1 MALVQIS
8 DIIVP
13 EIFAGYVVVEST
25 ALSAFVQS
33 GVIVDDPAL
42 SAFLAG
48 GGRNFDLPFW
58 NDVADTL
65 ANISTDVA
73 FDYSGASPP
82 NADPESITTG
92 QQIVQ
97 RHNRN
102 QAWSAADLT
111 SALAGSDPISVITA
125 LVAGYWMRQEQLQL
139 IASVQGLIADSVAN
153 DASDMVNVISLP
165 AGGTPDATNL
175 FSAEAVIDT
184 VQTMGDHGANLAAI
198 SMHSVVFTRAKKNN
212 LIDFIPDSENT
223 AAAAIPFYNGMRVI
237 VDDGMPAVANTGNV
251 DYSTYLFGA
260 GAVRRGVGSPRVP
273 AEVERQALAGQGGGQ
288 EFLISRI
295 ESALHPTGTQWTASS
310 MALESPTNAELALA
324 ANWDKVVD
332 RKLITIAELRTNG

>member
-13 EIFAGYVVVEST
+13 EIFAQYVVVEST

-65 ANISTDVA
+65 ANISTDQAVGGGNDA
-73 FDYSGASPP
+73 V
-82 NADPESITTG
+82 PEKITTG

-102 QAWSAADLT
+102 QSWSAADLT
-111 SALAGSDPISVITA
+111 SALAGSDPISVITS

-139 IASVQGLIADSVAN
+139 IASVQGLIIDSIDN
-153 DASDMVNVISLP
+153 DASDMINIISLA
-165 AGGTPDATNL
+165 AGGTPDATNF

-198 SMHSVVFTRAKKNN
+198 SMHSVVFSRAKKNN

-223 AAAAIPFYNGMRVI
+223 AAAAIPFYNGLRVI
-237 VDDGMPAVANTGNV
+237 VDDGMPAVANTGNI
-251 DYSTYLFGA
+251 DYSTYLFGS
-260 GAVRRGVGSPRVP
+260 GSVRRGIGTPRVP
-273 AEVERQALAGQGGGQ
+273 AEVERQALAGKGGGQ
-288 EFLISRI
+288 EFLVSRV

-332 RKLITIAELRTNG
+332 RKLIAIAELRTNG